1 MAKNEK
7 DDILTPDVL
16 LDAYRIGFFPMAE
29 SRAGSLSW
37 FSPDPRGIIPLSPCN
52 IPRSVRRLLRS
63 GAFEIRMD
71 TSFEQVMR
79 ACAAREE
86 TWISEEIVQLYCA
99 LFRVGYGHSVEA
111 WQDGKLA
118 GGLYGIA
125 IGGAYFGESMFS
137 DIPGASK
144 TALASLMIRLEN
156 TGFSLLDTQYL
167 TPHLAQFGGIEIPR
181 AAYLDRL
188 ENALDL
194 EVFFNPPAAVT
205 L

>member
-1 MAKNEK
+1 VPKNRK

-29 SRAGSLSW
+29 SRDGPLSW
-37 FSPDPRGIIPLSPCN
+37 YSPDPRGIIPLSPCN

-63 GAFEIRMD
+63 GSFEIRMD
-71 TSFEQVMR
+71 TTFEQVMR

-111 WQDGKLA
+111 WQDGRLA

-125 IGGAYFGESMFS
+125 IGGAFFGESMFS
-137 DIPGASK
+137 DVPGASK
-144 TALASLMIRLEN
+144 TTLASLMIQLEN
-156 TGFSLLDTQYL
+156 AGFSLLDTQYL

-181 AAYLDRL
+181 KAYLDRL

-194 EVFFNPPAAVT
+194 EVSFNSPAAVT
-205 L
+205 Q